1 MVSPATNEALLHT
14 RISVPLS
21 LAIVFALAIWST
33 LRFIFADADPDGEN
47 LPLVVQLLSNGFCVA
62 ITSVFSGGLLFAI
75 LQFIG
80 LQVDSGDLERR
91 LYRFL
96 SGRSTTTHQTRGR
109 DDDLTGDRVLELL
122 TLRRQRELMP
132 LQYVIWVLPMLG
144 FIGTV
149 WGITHSIGGL
159 TGLVGGQGGGSEN
172 VEAVLSGL
180 RFAFNTT
187 LLGLVGAVPL
197 MLWLAALRSHA
208 IHLDASLAARLWQ
221 RDCGEEAKQ

>member
-1 MVSPATNEALLHT
+1 MSSPATNEGLFHT

-33 LRFIFADADPDGEN
+33 LRFLFAHVDPDGKD
-47 LPLVVQLLSNGFCVA
+47 LSLVVQLLSNGFCVA

-80 LQVDSGDLERR
+80 LQVDSGTLKRI

-96 SGRSTTTHQTRGR
+96 SGRSMTFNQIPHSDSG
-109 DDDLTGDRVLELL
+109 LNGDRVLELL

-159 TGLVGGQGGGSEN
+159 TGLVGGQNIGSEN

-180 RFAFNTT
+180 QFAFNTT
-187 LLGLVGAVPL
+187 LLGLVGAVPM
-197 MLWLAALRSHA
+197 MLSLAALRSHA

-221 RDCGEEAKQ
+221 DDNGNEV